1 MLPSPAT
8 LAPQK
13 PEAKN
18 PLRLS
23 FFSILGLVF
32 RLSSYIS
39 LGAGLAF
46 VTFLFKEP
54 KIVED
59 FPLVRNKGYVYWVQ
73 DKSPLGKAWVEKRK
87 RLFEE
92 NGAKV
97 RLSNL
102 DLNSWAAQ
110 TFPPGSVRRSLTTHN
125 PSLRAFQGIL
135 QLERPL
141 PPTVCVQQEG
151 IFLSQPLIL
160 HIGKHCSLPLFT
172 QAILYPIRD
181 HGTINLDMQ
190 GLSLGWLPIDLGK
203 LKAFSGDSFIVRGL
217 YSEHKEL
224 SQLKY
229 LLSQLVDIR
238 LAPGELLLTRKTTAP
253 QKIKTS

>member
-32 RLSSYIS
+32 RLSSFIS
-39 LGAGLAF
+39 LGTSLAF
-46 VTFLFKEP
+46 LAFLLKEP

-59 FPLVRNKGYVYWVQ
+59 FPLVRNKGYIYWVQ
-73 DKSPLGKAWVEKRK
+73 DKRPLGTAWVAKRK

-92 NGAKV
+92 NGSKV
-97 RLSNL
+97 RLSSL

-110 TFPPGSVRRSLTTHN
+110 TFPPRSVRLSLTANN
-125 PSLRAFQGIL
+125 PSLRALQTLL

-141 PPTVCVQQEG
+141 PPSFCVQQEG

-160 HIGKHCSLPLFT
+160 HIGKHCSLPIFA
-172 QAILYPIRD
+172 QAILHYTRD
-181 HGTINLDMQ
+181 HGTISLDMQ
-190 GLSLGWLPIDLGK
+190 SLSLGWISIDLGK
-203 LKAFSGDSFIVRGL
+203 LKAFSGDSFIIRGL
-217 YSEHKEL
+217 YAEHKEL

-229 LLSQLVDIR
+229 LLSQFVDIR
-238 LAPGELLLTRKTTAP
+238 LAPGELLLTRKTTVS
-253 QKIKTS
+253 QKNKTS